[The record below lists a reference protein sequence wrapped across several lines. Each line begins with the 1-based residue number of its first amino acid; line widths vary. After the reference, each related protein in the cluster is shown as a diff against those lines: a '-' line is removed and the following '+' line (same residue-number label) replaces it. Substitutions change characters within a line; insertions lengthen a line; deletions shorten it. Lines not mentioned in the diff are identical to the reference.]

1 MKHNAVGKARRM
13 NVAQTAVRLR
23 EQMQSFLRNVPLCKT
38 ARRFALEA
46 LYGIQTRHSLKL
58 SEIGRSLN
66 EPIPLIKTE
75 DRLSRQASRPG
86 LDQAVRDFVIEQG
99 ASRIGERTLLIL
111 DPSDLSKPYAEKME
125 YLARVRDG
133 SKKEL
138 ANGYWLCQVVGV
150 DCGGHEIVP
159 LVNDLWSQKAPGFRS
174 ENSEIL
180 SCVSAVAR
188 GTKRK
193 GVWVVDRGGD
203 RRRLYVAFL
212 RMGLQFMVRLV
223 GNRDLLCK
231 GQKRLAEQIA
241 ADCALPYAE
250 TIHRQNADG
259 TEQAMTLEYGFEEV
273 RLPGRSEPLWLLV
286 LKGFGE
292 KPLMILT
299 TVALRKNRKVLW
311 WVVQAYLTRWR
322 IEDTLRFAKQ
332 AYGLEDVR
340 VLGYQSLKNMMA
352 MALLAMFFAM
362 VYLAQKTKLAVLCSH
377 AFKAAK
383 RLYGI
388 PDFRY
393 YAIADGIKAILFGR
407 QNAPPFDFSRRQP
420 SDSAQPDMLERIN
433 MTPT

>member
-1 MKHNAVGKARRM
+1 M
-13 NVAQTAVRLR
+13 NLAQTALRLR
-23 EQMQSFLRNVPLCKT
+23 EQMESFLRNVPLCKT
-38 ARRFALEA
+38 GRRFALEA
-46 LYGIQTRHSLKL
+46 VYGIQTRQSLKL

-75 DRLSRQASRPG
+75 DRLSRQASRAG
-86 LDQAVRDFVIEQG
+86 LDEAVGDFVIGQG
-99 ASRIGERTLLIL
+99 APRVGEQTLLIV
-111 DPSDLSKPYAEKME
+111 DGSDLAKPYAQKMQ

-133 SKKEL
+133 SRKRL

-150 DCGGHEIVP
+150 ECGGHEIVP
-159 LVNDLWSQKAPGFRS
+159 LVNHLWSQEAPGFRS
-174 ENSEIL
+174 ENAEIL

-188 GTKRK
+188 RTQRK
-193 GVWVVDRGGD
+193 GIWVVDRGGD

-212 RMGLQFMVRLV
+212 RMRLQFLVRLV
-223 GNRDLLCK
+223 GNRDLICR

-250 TIHRQNADG
+250 TVRRQNPDG
-259 TEQAMTLEYGFEEV
+259 TEQAMRLEYGFEEV
-273 RLPGRSEPLWLLV
+273 RLPGRSQRLWLLV
-286 LKGFGE
+286 VKGFSQ

-311 WVVQAYLTRWR
+311 WAVEAYLTRWR

-362 VYLAQKTKLAVLCSH
+362 VYLGQQTKLAVLCHH
-377 AFKAAK
+377 AYQAAK
-383 RLYGI
+383 RLFGI
-388 PDFRY
+388 PDFRF
-393 YAIADGIKAILFGR
+393 YAIADGIKAILCAR
-407 QNAPPFDFSRRQP
+407 QTAPPFDFSRHEPFHNPQL
-420 SDSAQPDMLERIN
+420 DMLDLLDLS
-433 MTPT
+433 PT

>member
-1 MKHNAVGKARRM
+1 
-13 NVAQTAVRLR
+13 
-23 EQMQSFLRNVPLCKT
+23 MQSFLRNVPLCKT
-38 ARRFALEA
+38 ARRFAQEA
-46 LYGIQTRHSLKL
+46 LYGIQTRQSLKL
-58 SEIGRSLN
+58 TEIARSLN
-66 EPIPLIKTE
+66 ETIPLVKTV
-75 DRLSRQASRPG
+75 DRLSRQASRTG
-86 LDQAVRDFVIEQG
+86 LDEAVGGFVIEQG
-99 ASRIGERTLLIL
+99 ASRIGERTLLIV

-150 DCGGHEIVP
+150 ECGGHEIVP
-159 LVNDLWSQKAPGFRS
+159 LVNRLWSQKAPGFRS
-174 ENSEIL
+174 ENAEIL

-193 GVWVVDRGGD
+193 GIWVVDRGGD

-212 RMGLQFMVRLV
+212 RMRLQFMVRLV
-223 GNRDLLCK
+223 GNRDLICK

-241 ADCALPYAE
+241 ADCPLPYAE
-250 TIHRQNADG
+250 TIRRQNADG
-259 TEQAMTLEYGFEEV
+259 TEHALTLEYGFEEV

-299 TVALRKNRKVLW
+299 TVPLRKNRKVLW

-362 VYLAQKTKLAVLCSH
+362 AYLGQQTKLAVLCQH
-377 AFKAAK
+377 ALKAAK
-383 RLYGI
+383 RLFGI
-388 PDFRY
+388 PNFRW
-393 YAIADGIKAILFGR
+393 YALADGIKAILYGR
-407 QNAPPFDFSRRQP
+407 QTAPPFDFSRHEP
-420 SDSAQPDMLERIN
+420 CDSAQPDMLELLDLPA
-433 MTPT
+433 T

>member
-1 MKHNAVGKARRM
+1 M
-13 NVAQTAVRLR
+13 NVAQTALRLR

-46 LYGIQTRHSLKL
+46 VYGIQTRQSLKL

-86 LDQAVRDFVIEQG
+86 LAEAVRDFVIEQG
-99 ASRIGERTLLIL
+99 ACRIGEQTLLIV

-133 SKKEL
+133 SKKKL

-150 DCGGHEIVP
+150 ECGGHEIVP
-159 LVNDLWSQKAPGFRS
+159 LVNHLWSQNAPGFRS
-174 ENSEIL
+174 ENTEIL
-180 SCVSAVAR
+180 SCVSPVAR
-188 GTKRK
+188 RTERK
-193 GVWVVDRGGD
+193 GIWVVDRGGD
-203 RRRLYVAFL
+203 RKRLYVAFL
-212 RMGLQFMVRLV
+212 RMKLQFLVRLV
-223 GNRDLLCK
+223 GNRDLVCR

-241 ADCALPYAE
+241 ADCDLPYAE
-250 TIHRQNADG
+250 TVRRQNADG
-259 TEQAMTLEYGFEEV
+259 TEQAITLEYGFEEV
-273 RLPGRSEPLWLLV
+273 RLPGRREPLWLLV
-286 LKGFGE
+286 VKGFGE

-311 WVVQAYLTRWR
+311 WAVEAYLTRWR

-332 AYGLEDVR
+332 AYALEDVR

-362 VYLAQKTKLAVLCSH
+362 VYLGQQTKLAVLCHH
-377 AFKAAK
+377 AYKAAK
-383 RLYGI
+383 RLFGI
-388 PDFRY
+388 PDFRF
-393 YAIADGIKAILFGR
+393 YAIADGIKAVLCGR
-407 QNAPPFDFSRRQP
+407 QTAPPFDFSRHEP
-420 SDSAQPDMLERIN
+420 DDSAQLDMLQLFDLPA
-433 MTPT
+433 T